1 MPTDLPHILSAV
13 LFWYA
18 KTPFT
23 GYLRPKCAGVRKVW
37 LLWLNI
43 FYLQFLLLPLSVPAF
58 LCGGLKIT
66 TIKQALKMKKKG
78 TKLL

>member
-1 MPTDLPHILSAV
+1 MRRYQKGMV
-13 LFWYA
+13 
-18 KTPFT
+18 
-23 GYLRPKCAGVRKVW
+23 
-37 LLWLNI
+37 LWLNI

-66 TIKQALKMKKKG
+66 MKKQILEMKKKG